1 MQKLTRN
8 FVWAALIGIVLIFLI
23 IAGYGLTH
31 RQQVERYDG
40 LQIIDRQPTAE
51 VHLPRMTL
59 TQIQRRGSTITF
71 IATSQKDAEI
81 DWVRWYVMDRA
92 TQYVSLIDLA
102 KFRVDGQS
110 ARIIPRGRHRVS
122 VFMGQQATSTT
133 RIVYTRYNRT
143 KHAYINQIIH

>member
-51 VHLPRMTL
+51 IHLPRMTL

-92 TQYVSLIDLA
+92 T
-102 KFRVDGQS
+102 
-110 ARIIPRGRHRVS
+110 
-122 VFMGQQATSTT
+122 
-133 RIVYTRYNRT
+133 
-143 KHAYINQIIH
+143 